1 MRELTLEERV
11 KLFCAKYKKHISYGL
26 DLTHEDLDK
35 HDIPRNIET
44 NLKKDIYL
52 ENSKLLNE

>member
-1 MRELTLEERV
+1 MKELTLEERV
-11 KLFCAKYKKHISYGL
+11 QIFCSKYKKHISYGI

-44 NLKKDIYL
+44 NLEKDI
-52 ENSKLLNE
+52 

>member
-11 KLFCAKYKKHISYGL
+11 QLFCTKYEKHISYGF
-26 DLTHEDLDK
+26 DLTHEYLDK

-44 NLKKDIYL
+44 NFKKDI
-52 ENSKLLNE
+52 

>member
-11 KLFCAKYKKHISYGL
+11 ELFCIKYKKDISYGE

-35 HDIPRNIET
+35 HNIPREINNKI
-44 NLKKDIYL
+44 K
-52 ENSKLLNE
+52 